1 MRFIER
7 FIYRLATWGAVL
19 GSVDIG
25 FCTIIMVTGVFLR
38 LFFGRTIPGSFD
50 VVETAVVLVGA
61 YSFVFCET
69 RDRHTKADII
79 VNHLKSRT
87 RSRLEVFTTFLNL
100 SFWAILLYAGFKMLL
115 RMYEEGET
123 TELLKLNV
131 VPFRAMWVLSL
142 VLMCL
147 VLVIK
152 LIHHIQDAFSKTNE
166 GVSK

>member
-1 MRFIER
+1 M
-7 FIYRLATWGAVL
+7 
-19 GSVDIG
+19 
-25 FCTIIMVTGVFLR
+25 
-38 LFFGRTIPGSFD
+38 
-50 VVETAVVLVGA
+50 
-61 YSFVFCET
+61 
-69 RDRHTKADII
+69 
-79 VNHLKSRT
+79 NHLKSRT

-100 SFWAILLYAGFKMLL
+100 SFWAILLYAGWKMLL